1 MLCAVWSAD
10 QIYIL
15 QSGMG
20 KRGNSHSELVDEEQ
34 QATGSFN
41 TVVGTSEHVICHKGK
56 QLCFAVLSEGKPF
69 ALCITD
75 TIAAVLYSV
84 LAFLPYGRRPLDFCK
99 HGMHNPCAQ

>member
-1 MLCAVWSAD
+1 
-10 QIYIL
+10 
-15 QSGMG
+15 MG

-75 TIAAVLYSV
+75 IIAAVSV
-84 LAFLPYGRRPLDFCK
+84 SISVIWKKAIKFCK
-99 HGMHNPCAQ
+99 HAQSLTL